1 LATPSTSAA
10 KARSEDTILPVIKNG
25 EHARVRKIK
34 VLEKKTRPPVPY
46 TEATLLADMEG
57 AAKFVE
63 DPTFKKVLKRTTG
76 LGTPATQAS
85 IIEGLKASGMLYA
98 EKKHILAS
106 DKGVALID
114 WLPPECYDVV
124 RTARWETELAL
135 IEKTGEDFHFLQ
147 AMRTDT
153 ARIVGLLK
161 LRGPMST
168 IPASVAAT
176 ASTVG
181 SGGGAD
187 PSGPP
192 TEKML
197 SYAESLAVRLAVKLP
212 KEVKTDFVACRKF
225 IDEHANEAPPSPKA
239 LAYADSIAK
248 AKGVALPEAARK
260 SAKKLS
266 AWIDSNK

>member
-1 LATPSTSAA
+1 MA
-10 KARSEDTILPVIKNG
+10 KTTGADAKTKTEEAILPVIKNG

-34 VLEKKTRPPVPY
+34 VVEKKTRPPVPY

-63 DPTFKKVLKRTTG
+63 DPAFKKVLKRTTG
-76 LGTPATQAS
+76 LGTAATQAS
-85 IIEGLKASGMLYA
+85 IIEGLKSSGLIYA
-98 EKKHILAS
+98 EKKHILPC

-124 RTARWETELAL
+124 RTARWETELAM

-153 ARIVGLLK
+153 ARIVELLK
-161 LRGPMST
+161 TRGPMAQV
-168 IPASVAAT
+168 PASVAEAA
-176 ASTVG
+176 ASAPRG
-181 SGGGAD
+181 NAD
-187 PSGPP
+187 PKGPP

-197 SYAESLAVRLAVKLP
+197 SYAESIATKLSVKLP
-212 KEVKTDFVACRKF
+212 KEARQDFVACRQF
-225 IDEHANEAPPSPKA
+225 IDQHTNEMAPSPKA
-239 LAYADSIAK
+239 VSYAESIAK
-248 AKGVALPEAARK
+248 SKGVDLPEATKK

-266 AWIDSNK
+266 AWIDTHK

>member
-1 LATPSTSAA
+1 MACKYAFTRFFRYVFDIVTYRFFSF
-10 KARSEDTILPVIKNG
+10 RSINFYLLFLLSHLLLIYRCYRYILSPFRG
-25 EHARVRKIK
+25 
-34 VLEKKTRPPVPY
+34 
-46 TEATLLADMEG
+46 
-57 AAKFVE
+57 
-63 DPTFKKVLKRTTG
+63 
-76 LGTPATQAS
+76 
-85 IIEGLKASGMLYA
+85 
-98 EKKHILAS
+98 
-106 DKGVALID
+106 KGVYK
-114 WLPPECYDVV
+114 PPGVCLSLLYHVV

>member
-1 LATPSTSAA
+1 MAKTTTASA
-10 KARSEDTILPVIKNG
+10 KAKPEDMILPSVKNG
-25 EHARVRKIK
+25 EHARVRRIK

-63 DPTFKKVLKRTTG
+63 DPAFKKVLKRTTG

-85 IIEGLKASGMLYA
+85 IIEGLKASGLLIA

-124 RTARWETELAL
+124 RTARWETELAM
-135 IEKTGEDFHFLQ
+135 IEKTGEDFHFLT
-147 AMRTDT
+147 AMRSDT
-153 ARIVGLLK
+153 ARIVELLK
-161 LRGPMST
+161 NKGPMSAV
-168 IPASVAAT
+168 PESVASA

-181 SGGGAD
+181 SGKSAD

-197 SYAESLAVRLAVKLP
+197 AYAVSIAERLAIKLP
-212 KEVKTDFVACRKF
+212 KDVRTDFVACRKF
-225 IDEHANEAPPSPKA
+225 IDTHANETAPSPKA
-239 LAYADSIAK
+239 LAYAESIAK
-248 AKGVALPEAARK
+248 AKGKPLPDDARK